1 MSADAVT
8 CDACGLP
15 PHGEA
20 ADAAQGELP
29 NGWYIRVFGRRR
41 FRLCDCCGSIR
52 HFKGGVSAYLQ
63 EALGLAPNAMCDFA
77 ASNEPGSGLHRLR
90 IRAGASGPAQ
100 DATADLAAT
109 HQAPAPDGAKR

>member
-1 MSADAVT
+1 MSADTVT

-20 ADAAQGELP
+20 AAFAPGELP
-29 NGWYIRVFGRRR
+29 KGWHIRVFGRRR

-90 IRAGASGPAQ
+90 IRAAASGLEPGASAEPDAEHRDPAS
-100 DATADLAAT
+100 
-109 HQAPAPDGAKR
+109 DGVKR